1 MIRNIRNILNNRN
14 LVYVIGLFILVILI
28 ILISGINNDY
38 IKYDKLYVSE
48 IMTKNT
54 YTLEDDFHEY
64 SDYIEIYNGYNNTIN
79 LENYHLSDMEYETNR
94 WTFPNIEIKAHEY
107 LIIFATGRNTCNK
120 YCHTN
125 FKLSSKGETITLT
138 DPSGNIINK
147 FSYPETSNDIAFGFI
162 GNNYKILDSPS
173 PGKENTEFKYSKL
186 TNKDIYINEYMSHN
200 KNINY
205 DTTGKYSDF
214 IELYNNSDNDIELH
228 NIFLSDDIDN
238 LVKYKLPDIKIKKKD
253 YLLVYLSDDSKV
265 INNQVI
271 ANFKIS
277 DEDKVLLITNGEK
290 IIDRVDLVT
299 LIDNVSYGRIKDKW
313 YYFTKPTPG
322 EENNTVALEKLVD
335 EKEKSE

>member
-1 MIRNIRNILNNRN
+1 MQNIKNILNNRN

-28 ILISGINNDY
+28 VLISGINNDY
-38 IKYDKLYVSE
+38 IKYDKLYISE

-64 SDYIEIYNGYNNTIN
+64 SDYIEIYNGYNKTIN

-125 FKLSSKGETITLT
+125 FKLSSIGETITLT
-138 DPSGNIINK
+138 DPNGNIINK
-147 FSYPETSNDIAFGFI
+147 FSYPETSNDIAYGFI
-162 GNNYKILDSPS
+162 GNNYKLLDSPS
-173 PGKENTEFKYSKL
+173 PGEENTEFKYSKL

-200 KNINY
+200 KNSSY

-214 IELYNNSDNDIELH
+214 VELYNNSDEDILLH
-228 NIFLSDDIDN
+228 NIFLSDDPDN
-238 LVKYKLPDIKIKKKD
+238 LVKYKLPDVTIKKKD
-253 YLLVYLSDDSKV
+253 YLLVYLSDKSKV
-265 INNQVI
+265 INKEII
-271 ANFKIS
+271 ANFKLS
-277 DEDKVLLITNGEK
+277 DDDKKLLITNGKK
-290 IIDRVDLVT
+290 IIDEVEIVK
-299 LIDNVSYGRIKDKW
+299 LIDNVSYGRVEDKW

-322 EENNTVALEKLVD
+322 GENNTVALEKLIN

>member
-1 MIRNIRNILNNRN
+1 MQNIKNILNNRN

-28 ILISGINNDY
+28 VLISGINNDY
-38 IKYDKLYVSE
+38 IKYDKLYISE

-64 SDYIEIYNGYNNTIN
+64 SDYIEIYNGYNKTIN

-138 DPSGNIINK
+138 DPNGNIINK
-147 FSYPETSNDIAFGFI
+147 FSYPETSNDIAYGFI
-162 GNNYKILDSPS
+162 GNNYKLLDSPS
-173 PGKENTEFKYSKL
+173 PGEENTEFKYSKL

-200 KNINY
+200 KNSSY

-214 IELYNNSDNDIELH
+214 IELYNNSDEDILLH
-228 NIFLSDDIDN
+228 NIFLSDDPDN
-238 LVKYKLPDIKIKKKD
+238 LVKYKLPDVTIKKKD
-253 YLLVYLSDDSKV
+253 YLLVYLSDKSKV
-265 INNQVI
+265 INKEI
-271 ANFKIS
+271 LANFKLS
-277 DEDKVLLITNGEK
+277 DDDKKLLITNGKK
-290 IIDRVDLVT
+290 IIDEVEIVK
-299 LIDNVSYGRIKDKW
+299 LIDNVSYGRVEDKW

-322 EENNTVALEKLVD
+322 GENNTVALEKLIN

>member
-1 MIRNIRNILNNRN
+1 MQNIKNILNNRN

-28 ILISGINNDY
+28 VLISGINNDY
-38 IKYDKLYVSE
+38 IKYDKLYISE

-64 SDYIEIYNGYNNTIN
+64 SDYIEIYNGYNKTIN

-138 DPSGNIINK
+138 DPNGNIINK
-147 FSYPETSNDIAFGFI
+147 FSYPETSNDIAYGFI
-162 GNNYKILDSPS
+162 GNNYKLLDSPS
-173 PGKENTEFKYSKL
+173 PGEENTEFKYSKL

-214 IELYNNSDNDIELH
+214 VELYNSSDKDIELH
-228 NIFLSDDIDN
+228 NIFLSDDENN
-238 LVKYKLPDIKIKKKD
+238 LVKYKLPNITLKSKS

-265 INNQVI
+265 INNTI
-271 ANFKIS
+271 LANFKLS
-277 DEDKVLLITNGEK
+277 DDDKKLLVTNGKK
-290 IIDRVDLVT
+290 IIDEVDLVK
-299 LIDNVSYGRIKDKW
+299 LIDNVSYGRVEDKW

-322 EENNTVALEKLVD
+322 EENSTVALEKL
-335 EKEKSE
+335 EEGKE